1 MDPPPT
7 INDGPIHSRWN
18 HGMSKGG
25 LTIHW
30 ADIGNESTVR
40 NTTSEMRWWRT
51 NSFGGGEKDSEW
63 NGSLFL
69 GRKGLEDRVVCGV
82 WERRREGEGEEEE
95 REKRKGKDLSLF
107 QSISSPAGLIPH
119 GTLQTLSNH
128 SPNTL
133 PLKPYPSNPDPK
145 MGDPHLLPTR
155 GKGGKRGGKGHFLH
169 ILSSIFL
176 SGGEPPDPPF

>member
-1 MDPPPT
+1 MV
-7 INDGPIHSRWN
+7 S
-18 HGMSKGG
+18 GMEVSS
-25 LTIHW
+25 W
-30 ADIGNESTVR
+30 V
-40 NTTSEMRWWRT
+40 
-51 NSFGGGEKDSEW
+51 
-63 NGSLFL
+63 
-69 GRKGLEDRVVCGV
+69 GRDLRVVCGV
-82 WERRREGEGEEEE
+82 VCGREGEKERRRGRGRRE
-95 REKRKGKDLSLF
+95 REKERKGSLSLF

-119 GTLQTLSNH
+119 GTLQTLSKH

-133 PLKPYPSNPDPK
+133 PLNPYPSNPDPK

>member
-69 GRKGLEDRVVCGV
+69 GRKGLEDRVVCG
-82 WERRREGEGEEEE
+82 REGERRGKE
-95 REKRKGKDLSLF
+95 RRKKRGNE
-107 QSISSPAGLIPH
+107 SISLYYSPSTPLRGLHPAGI
-119 GTLQTLSNH
+119 H

-133 PLKPYPSNPDPK
+133 PLNPYPSNPDPK